1 MILELFNSII
11 SFITSF
17 ISSLGYPGIFFLM
30 VAESAMIPIPSEI
43 IMPFSGFLIASGKL
57 SFWAV
62 VIAGSIGNL
71 IGSIITYYLG
81 LKIGRHLIIKYG
93 KYVFFSEKHLMFT
106 ERLVGKMGDKIAFV
120 GRLLPGVRTYVSF
133 PLGIA
138 KANII
143 KFLVYTLIGSII
155 WNILLTFAGLRLGGE
170 WQNFH
175 KYSNYLDVIAVL
187 MIIVFVIWF
196 VYKMKH
202 MSTGKRDN
210 IENKI

>member
-17 ISSLGYPGIFFLM
+17 ISGLGYPGIFFLM

-62 VIAGSIGNL
+62 VMAGSIGNL

-93 KYVFFSEKHLMFT
+93 KYVFFSENHLMFT
-106 ERLVGKMGDKIAFV
+106 ERLVGKMGDKISFI

-175 KYSNYLDVIAVL
+175 KYSNYLDIIAVIV
-187 MIIVFVIWF
+187 IIVFVIWF

-210 IENKI
+210 IQNKI